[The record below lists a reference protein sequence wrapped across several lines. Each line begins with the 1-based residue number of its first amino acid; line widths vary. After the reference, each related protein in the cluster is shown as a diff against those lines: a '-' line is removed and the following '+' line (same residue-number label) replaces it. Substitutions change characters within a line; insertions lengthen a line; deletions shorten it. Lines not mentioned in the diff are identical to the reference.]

1 MAAPQAFFRLDLQ
14 DRIDKYR
21 DKSVL
26 RSQPA
31 QLSLDAW
38 SQSYDLMDGLEVSG
52 PDPASLGFILGL
64 GVHCCTVCCC

>member
-52 PDPASLGFILGL
+52 SILPLKGYL
-64 GVHCCTVCCC
+64 NIYLYIG